1 MSSHERQVTR
11 LALAAPIPALAV
23 ALWLLWAGDYAP
35 RTQWTLTV
43 LLLVCWLVLALT
55 LRERVV
61 RPLQTLSNML
71 AAIREQ
77 DYSLRS
83 RRADADDSLG
93 LAMLEI
99 NTLMD
104 ELRERRLGSLEA
116 TALLRRVM
124 AEIDVAVFAF
134 DDAGALRVVNA
145 SGERLLGQPAERLL
159 GRRAEELGLGEC
171 LQGVAP
177 RMVEL
182 SLGGQRARWEVRR
195 GDFRQGGR
203 PHQFVVLADVSRA
216 LRDEERLATQRL
228 VRVLG
233 HEINN
238 SITPIKSLAERLQ
251 ELLRRSPPEG
261 ELREDLQRGLGVI
274 TSRSEA
280 LGRFLASYTRL
291 AKLPPPRRAT
301 LDVAAWVSRTV
312 RLETRMPVEV
322 LGGPDMTL
330 NADGDQLDQLLI
342 NLVANAVDAA
352 LASREKDAGVRVR
365 WARDASRFELVVE
378 DDGPGLPETANLFV
392 PFFTTKP
399 GGTGIGLVLSRQIA
413 ESHGGTLT
421 LTERRNS
428 RGCEAKLTLPA

>member
-171 LQGVAP
+171 LQGV
-177 RMVEL
+177 
-182 SLGGQRARWEVRR
+182 RAGKSGAETS
-195 GDFRQGGR
+195 GR
-203 PHQFVVLADVSRA
+203 AAGP
-216 LRDEERLATQRL
+216 
-228 VRVLG
+228 
-233 HEINN
+233 
-238 SITPIKSLAERLQ
+238 
-251 ELLRRSPPEG
+251 
-261 ELREDLQRGLGVI
+261 
-274 TSRSEA
+274 TSS
-280 LGRFLASYTRL
+280 SCWQT
-291 AKLPPPRRAT
+291 
-301 LDVAAWVSRTV
+301 
-312 RLETRMPVEV
+312 
-322 LGGPDMTL
+322 
-330 NADGDQLDQLLI
+330 
-342 NLVANAVDAA
+342 
-352 LASREKDAGVRVR
+352 
-365 WARDASRFELVVE
+365 
-378 DDGPGLPETANLFV
+378 
-392 PFFTTKP
+392 
-399 GGTGIGLVLSRQIA
+399 
-413 ESHGGTLT
+413 
-421 LTERRNS
+421 
-428 RGCEAKLTLPA
+428 